1 MHKINKNSNHLEAIF
16 SELGP
21 EDFPYPRKYRFFDGD
36 YARENQKLI
45 SNASIR
51 NNLHKAANLGKIV
64 FDHKKHHGRNYG
76 RQENLVKIGAVNF
89 EFYDFFALANLLSST
104 AKYINSFKSVNKLIN
119 FFEDFEILKSYQN
132 YHINELRSIIES
144 YKKSPCHNPSILPCL
159 HPYIRYSIISSNSE
173 LRSITG
179 TDNYKKSEDD
189 FIRTANANRKKINEF
204 LIEKF
209 INKKKIFI
217 CRLDVVLRNCGLVF
231 LQKHSISNYRKQ
243 IDSLLEKLV
252 KFDCALDIIFP
263 SALLS
268 GEMMASNF
276 PVGQIVLV
284 STERVSANKKDL
296 KEFASQVSRSGF
308 LDFMPAKPFPK
319 DLAPNVDGV
328 LEFTPSTVEAIK
340 WLAEFLTIERRFVA
354 PGQGCTDGN
363 GTAHCF
369 RYIDLKR

>member
-1 MHKINKNSNHLEAIF
+1 MNSNYPETIF

-21 EDFPYPRKYRFFDGD
+21 EDFPYPRKYRFFDDD
-36 YARENQKLI
+36 YARKNKKWI

-51 NNLHKAANLGKIV
+51 NNLHKAAILGKIV
-64 FDHKKHHGRNYG
+64 FDHKSYHGKKYG
-76 RQENLVKIGAVNF
+76 RQEDLVKIGAVNF
-89 EFYDFFALANLLSST
+89 EFYDFFAFANLQSRI
-104 AKYINSFKSVNKLIN
+104 AKHTNSLKNKNKVIN
-119 FFEDFEILKSYQN
+119 FFEDFEILKSYQ
-132 YHINELRSIIES
+132 S
-144 YKKSPCHNPSILPCL
+144 YCISEIRLAIDRYKSSPCYNPNFLPCL
-159 HPYIRYSIISSNSE
+159 HPYIRYAAISSNSE
-173 LRSITG
+173 LRSLTC
-179 TDNYKKSEDD
+179 TDDYKKLEGC
-189 FIRTANANRKKINEF
+189 FIKTANDNRKKINEF

-209 INKKKIFI
+209 IKRKRMFI
-217 CRLDVVLRNCGLVF
+217 CRLDVVLRNCELIF
-231 LQKHSISNYRKQ
+231 SQKRSIHDYKKQ
-243 IDSLLEKLV
+243 VDLFLEKLV
-252 KFDCALDIIFP
+252 QFDYALDVIFP

-284 STERVSANKKDL
+284 STGRVSANKKDL

-328 LEFTPSTVEAIK
+328 LEFTPSTVEAIN
-340 WLAEFLTIERRFVA
+340 WLAEFLTIERRFVT
-354 PGQGCTDGN
+354 PGQGCTDGT